1 MGEGAPA
8 CRASGCGKSL
18 HLSMVNTTRC
28 QFKDPILRR
37 RWISCA
43 WSVFL
48 AGVVTTTAL
57 TIVTIAQEGTGRTLT
72 PRQFEIQKQS
82 ERLNSPDV
90 EERREALIHL
100 KALRDPEASRAA
112 ISGLKDGSAI
122 VRATASSAVL
132 MLPGQEAA
140 TSLLP
145 LLEDK
150 DEFVRQEA
158 AYALG
163 QTRSRM
169 VVGPLIE
176 KLARDKKD
184 GVRGA
189 AAVALG
195 HIGDDAAVVP
205 LAQILSPQSGLPD
218 QKKIKRKSKE
228 KNEFVLRAAARSL
241 GQIGSR
247 AGVPALVA
255 ALEDEKAPDDV
266 RREAALAL
274 GQIGDPS
281 ARNALQGVLSASD
294 PYLSFAAAKALRRI
308 SAP

>member
-8 CRASGCGKSL
+8 CRASGGGKSL
-18 HLSMVNTTRC
+18 HLSMVTTTRG
-28 QFKDPILRR
+28 QFKDLILRR

-43 WSVFL
+43 WRGFL
-48 AGVVTTTAL
+48 AGVVTTSAL
-57 TIVTIAQEGTGRTLT
+57 TIVTIAQESRTLT
-72 PRQFEIQKQS
+72 PRQTEIQKQR
-82 ERLNSPDV
+82 ERLSSPDV

-100 KALRDPEASRAA
+100 RALRDPEASRAA

-150 DEFVRQEA
+150 EEFVRQEA

-163 QTRSRM
+163 QTRSRI

-176 KLARDKKD
+176 RLARDKKD

-195 HIGDDAAVVP
+195 HIGDEAAVVP
-205 LAQILSPQSGLPD
+205 LAEILSPQIAFAD
-218 QKKIKRKSKE
+218 QMKRKKKE
-228 KNEFVLRAAARSL
+228 KNEFVLRAVARSL

-281 ARNALQGVLSASD
+281 ARNALQEVLSASD

>member
-1 MGEGAPA
+1 MG
-8 CRASGCGKSL
+8 
-18 HLSMVNTTRC
+18 NTTRV
-28 QFKDPILRR
+28 QIKDLIFRR

-43 WSVFL
+43 WRGFL
-48 AGVVTTTAL
+48 AVVTTTAL
-57 TIVTIAQEGTGRTLT
+57 TIVTIAQESRTLT
-72 PRQFEIQKQS
+72 PRQLEVQKQS

-100 KALRDPEASRAA
+100 KGLRDPEASRAA
-112 ISGLKDGSAI
+112 IAGLKDGSAI

-145 LLEDK
+145 LLEDR

-163 QTRSRM
+163 QTRSRT
-169 VVGPLIE
+169 VVAPLIE
-176 KLARDKKD
+176 TLARDKKD

-195 HIGDDAAVVP
+195 QIGDEAAVVS
-205 LAQILSPQSGLPD
+205 LAQILSPQIGLTE
-218 QKKIKRKSKE
+218 QRKMKRKE

-241 GQIGSR
+241 GQIASR

-281 ARNALQGVLSASD
+281 ARNALQGVLSARD

-308 SAP
+308 STP